1 MYNKQIKRN
10 NRDQKIKVNGTVM
23 SKKKIDENKTC
34 CLFGFFFLRRQQN
47 KLLLK
52 ADQES
57 KRPKDYICI
66 LITYNIYDVIK
77 MKDVCSSKKIVLK
90 E

>member
-10 NRDQKIKVNGTVM
+10 NRDLKIKVNETV
-23 SKKKIDENKTC
+23 KQLVKIDENKTC
-34 CLFGFFFLRRQQN
+34 CLLLGFFFLRRQQN
-47 KLLLK
+47 KLLHK

-66 LITYNIYDVIK
+66 LFPYNIYDVIK
-77 MKDVCSSKKIVLK
+77 
-90 E
+90 